1 MAGRGSGEVRA
12 ALQRRTNTLIDA
24 VKPSEAA
31 VERRLG
37 LFQEVARLLSATFD
51 CDARVRPTAHRL
63 S

>member
-1 MAGRGSGEVRA
+1 MRA

-51 CDARVRPTAHRL
+51 CDARVRPTVRRL